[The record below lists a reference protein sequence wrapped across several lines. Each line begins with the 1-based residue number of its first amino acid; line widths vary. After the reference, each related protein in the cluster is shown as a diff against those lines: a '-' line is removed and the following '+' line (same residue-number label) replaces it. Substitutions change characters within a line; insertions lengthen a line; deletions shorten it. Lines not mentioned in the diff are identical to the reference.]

1 MVLARDRSALMLIDW
16 QARLLPALDGAEAA
30 LGEAERLL
38 RAARRLA
45 VPVLA
50 TEQYPKGLGQSDPRL
65 RDALQAS
72 EILEKTSFDALA
84 EAPVAAAVERLRRPL
99 MILAGAETHVCV
111 LQTAFGLKARGYQVA
126 VVADAVASRRALDRE
141 LGLERMRQTGV
152 QIVST
157 EMVLFEWIGRAA
169 TPEFRDLLDLIR

>member
-1 MVLARDRSALMLIDW
+1 MLLARDRSALMLIDW

-38 RAARRLA
+38 SAARRLA

-50 TEQYPKGLGQSDPRL
+50 TEQYPKGLGPTDPRL
-65 RDALQAS
+65 RETLQPD
-72 EILEKTSFDALA
+72 EVVEKTSFNAAA

-99 MILAGAETHVCV
+99 MVLAGAEAHVCV
-111 LQTAFGLKARGYQVA
+111 LQTAFGLRARGYHVA
-126 VVADAVASRRALDRE
+126 VVADAVASRRPRDRD
-141 LGLERMRQTGV
+141 LGLERMRQAGV

-169 TPEFRDLLDLIR
+169 TPEFRDLLNLIK